1 VERSAIRSWVG
12 YALVASLIVGTVY
25 MVASFRADSRH
36 ESEQSFQH
44 GFVGILS
51 ILSGVALAVAY
62 AFLGRGSVAPVPVA
76 PAPESAYEGIGIG
89 GTLASVS
96 VLAAVLCWLPLL
108 PVMSPIAMA
117 TTAVL
122 TGLFGLR
129 ALRGRAGRVR
139 DRATALAGTAL
150 GSLYFLLY
158 VVVSWS
164 RR

>member
-1 VERSAIRSWVG
+1 
-12 YALVASLIVGTVY
+12 

-51 ILSGVALAVAY
+51 ILSGVALAVTY
-62 AFLGRGSVAPVPVA
+62 AFLGRGPVAPVA
-76 PAPESAYEGIGIG
+76 PAPESAYEGIGTG

-96 VLAAVLCWLPLL
+96 VLAAVLCWIPLL

-139 DRATALAGTAL
+139 DRTTAFAGTTL

-158 VVVSWS
+158 VVASWS